1 MPSFISQLI
10 SFLQTALTWVTAL
23 AIPATALTAGYHA
36 LMRATAQEEMAA
48 MHHARAL
55 KNSLVYG
62 VIVILAG
69 SITSAVLG
77 AFH

>member
-1 MPSFISQLI
+1 MPSFVSQVI
-10 SFLQTALTWVTAL
+10 SFLEAALTWVVAV

-36 LMRATAQEEMAA
+36 LMRATAQEDMAA

-55 KNSLVYG
+55 KNALLYG

-69 SITSAVLG
+69 SITTAVLG
-77 AFH
+77 AFR